1 MCFPL
6 WTVSQESGL
15 SRKVLQWFSNNA
27 LNLGAIRSKMMKL
40 ALFCALEEVY
50 SQNAVGIKMFDLRT
64 LTLLKIIER
73 AFVYVDYVYGD
84 LLY

>member
-1 MCFPL
+1 
-6 WTVSQESGL
+6 
-15 SRKVLQWFSNNA
+15 
-27 LNLGAIRSKMMKL
+27 MKL